1 MHCRLTR
8 WHVGCATVSTEGP
21 AFASGADYER
31 LLGPFVADL
40 AQPTSLSPL
49 AYDLNAGVPDR
60 DTLPVDAIADAFER
74 ALRDDP
80 GGALTYGGAQGY
92 EPLRAWI
99 ADRESEASGLALG
112 PSNVTL
118 CSGSAH
124 AIDNIAATF
133 LGPGDV
139 AVISAPAYP
148 GAIRSFRARGA
159 RIAAVSQDEHGMRA
173 DALDDVLGRIAAE
186 GATAKLIYLVATYDN
201 PSGATV
207 PLERR
212 AALVEIAARH
222 GVLIVE
228 DDAYAG
234 LDFDGPP
241 PDSLFSVARGRG
253 VLHVGTA
260 SKTVATGLRVGWVVG
275 ATEAIRHVVFTRLD
289 NGSSA
294 LVLRALLAYYEGGT
308 HEAHLVR
315 IQDLYRERRDAATEA
330 VRGAFGE
337 LATFVTPSGG
347 FYLWIRLA
355 DGIDAS
361 ALQAAAAE
369 RDVAVTTGTLYAPEG
384 ADERHIRLAYPTV
397 PPDTLREAIAR
408 LGEAGAEVATHP

>member
-1 MHCRLTR
+1 MS
-8 WHVGCATVSTEGP
+8 ADDP
-21 AFASGADYER
+21 AFAVEAGYER

-49 AYDLNAGVPDR
+49 AYDLNAGVPDPAS
-60 DTLPVDAIADAFER
+60 LPVEALAEAFAR
-74 ALRDDP
+74 TLRDDP
-80 GGALTYGGAQGY
+80 IGALTYGGAQGY
-92 EPLRAWI
+92 PPLRAWI
-99 ADRESEASGLALG
+99 ADRESEAGGLALG
-112 PSNVTL
+112 PQHVTL

-139 AVISAPAYP
+139 AVTSAPAYP

-159 RIAAVSQDEHGMRA
+159 RIAAVPQDAGGMQA
-173 DALDDVLGRIAAE
+173 GALDETLARIAAE

-212 AALVEIAARH
+212 EALVEVAARH

-241 PDSLFSVARGRG
+241 PASLFAVAGGRG

-275 ATEAIRHVVFTRLD
+275 AAEAIRQVVFTRLD
-289 NGSSA
+289 NGSSP
-294 LVLRALLAYYEGGT
+294 LLLRAVLAYYEGGT
-308 HEAHLVR
+308 HEAHLTR
-315 IQDLYRERRDAATEA
+315 IRDLYRERRDATEEA
-330 VRGAFGE
+330 VRKAFGE

-347 FYLWIRLA
+347 FYLWLRLA
-355 DGIDAS
+355 DGIAAS

-369 RDVAVTTGTLYAPEG
+369 RDVAVTTGTLYAPSG
-384 ADERHIRLAYPTV
+384 DDERHIRLAYPTLAPEV
-397 PPDTLREAIAR
+397 LREAIAR
-408 LGEAGAEVATHP
+408 LGEACAAVASGRG

>member
-1 MHCRLTR
+1 M
-8 WHVGCATVSTEGP
+8 STDEP
-21 AFASGADYER
+21 AFAGGADYER
-31 LLGPFVADL
+31 LLGPFVGDL

-49 AYDLNAGVPDR
+49 AYDLNAGVPDHA
-60 DTLPVDAIADAFER
+60 TLPVDAIADAMER
-74 ALRDDP
+74 ALRADP

-99 ADRESEASGLALG
+99 ADRESEASGLPLG
-112 PSNVTL
+112 PANVTL

-159 RIAAVSQDEHGMRA
+159 RIASVPQDEGGMRA
-173 DALDDVLGRIAAE
+173 DALEEALERIAAE

-212 AALVEIAARH
+212 EQVVEIAARH

-234 LDFDGPP
+234 LDFDGPA

-260 SKTVATGLRVGWVVG
+260 SKTIATGLRVGWVVG
-275 ATEAIRHVVFTRLD
+275 AEEAVRHVVFTRLD
-289 NGSSA
+289 NGSSP
-294 LVLRALLAYYEGGT
+294 LVLRTLLAYYEGGT
-308 HEAHLVR
+308 HPAHLER
-315 IQDLYRERRDAATEA
+315 IQGVYRERRDVAAEA
-330 VRGAFGE
+330 VSAAFGE
-337 LATFVTPSGG
+337 LASFVLPGGG

-355 DGIDAS
+355 EGIDAS

-384 ADERHIRLAYPTV
+384 TDERHIRLAYPTV
-397 PPDTLREAIAR
+397 APDTLREAIAR
-408 LGEAGAEVATHP
+408 LGEACAAVASRSDAA

>member
-1 MHCRLTR
+1 M
-8 WHVGCATVSTEGP
+8 STEEP

-31 LLGPFVADL
+31 LLGPFVAGL

-49 AYDLNAGVPDR
+49 AYDLNAGVPDP
-60 DTLPVDAIADAFER
+60 TSLPVDAIADAFER

-80 GGALTYGGAQGY
+80 AGALTYGGAQGY

-133 LGPGDV
+133 LGPGDI

-159 RIAAVSQDEHGMRA
+159 RIAAVPQDEHGMRA
-173 DALDDVLGRIAAE
+173 DALEEVLSRLAAE
-186 GATAKLIYLVATYDN
+186 GAVAKLIYLVATYDN

-234 LDFDGPP
+234 LDFDGPA

-260 SKTVATGLRVGWVVG
+260 SKTVATGLRVGWVAG
-275 ATEAIRHVVFTRLD
+275 AAEAIRQVVFTRLD
-289 NGSSA
+289 NGSSP
-294 LVLRALLAYYEGGT
+294 LMLRTLLAYYEGGT
-308 HEAHLVR
+308 HAAHLAR
-315 IQDLYRERRDAATEA
+315 IQDLYRERRDAAAEA
-330 VRGAFGE
+330 VRASFGE
-337 LATFVTPSGG
+337 LATFVMPSGG

-361 ALQAAAAE
+361 ALRAAAAE

-384 ADERHIRLAYPTV
+384 ADERHIRLAYPTLA
-397 PPDTLREAIAR
+397 PDVLREAIAR
-408 LGEAGAEVATHP
+408 LGEACAAVASGRG

>member
-1 MHCRLTR
+1 M
-8 WHVGCATVSTEGP
+8 STDEP
-21 AFASGADYER
+21 AFAGGADYER
-31 LLGPFVADL
+31 LLGPFVGDL

-60 DTLPVDAIADAFER
+60 DALPVDAIADAMER

-80 GGALTYGGAQGY
+80 GGALTYGGAQGH

-99 ADRESEASGLALG
+99 AARQSEASGLSLG

-159 RIAAVSQDEHGMRA
+159 RIAAVPQDQGGMRA
-173 DALDDVLGRIAAE
+173 DALEEVLDRIAAE
-186 GATAKLIYLVATYDN
+186 GSTAKLIYLVATYDN

-207 PLERR
+207 PRERR
-212 AALVEIAARH
+212 AQIVEIAARH
-222 GVLIVE
+222 GALIVE

-234 LDFDGPP
+234 LDFDGPA
-241 PDSLFSVARGRG
+241 PDSLFAVAGGRG

-275 ATEAIRHVVFTRLD
+275 AAEAVRHVVFTRLD
-289 NGSSA
+289 NGSSP
-294 LVLRALLAYYEGGT
+294 LVLRTLLAYYEGGT
-308 HEAHLVR
+308 HDAHLQR
-315 IQDLYRERRDAATEA
+315 IQDLYRERRDVAADA
-330 VRGAFGE
+330 VRAAFGE
-337 LATFVTPSGG
+337 LASFVLPSGG

-384 ADERHIRLAYPTV
+384 TDERHIRLAFPTV
-397 PPDTLREAIAR
+397 APDTLREAITR
-408 LGEAGAEVATHP
+408 LGEACAAVAAGR

>member
-1 MHCRLTR
+1 M
-8 WHVGCATVSTEGP
+8 SSDEP
-21 AFASGADYER
+21 AFAGGADYER

-60 DTLPVDAIADAFER
+60 NALPINAIADAMER

-99 ADRESEASGLALG
+99 ADRQSEASGLSLD

-148 GAIRSFRARGA
+148 GAIRSFKARGA
-159 RIAAVSQDEHGMRA
+159 RIAAVPQDKGGMRA
-173 DALDDVLGRIAAE
+173 DALEEALNRIAAE
-186 GATAKLIYLVATYDN
+186 GSTAKLIYLVATYDN

-212 AALVEIAARH
+212 EQIVEIAARH

-234 LDFDGPP
+234 LDFDGPA
-241 PDSLFSVARGRG
+241 PDSLFAVAGGRG

-275 ATEAIRHVVFTRLD
+275 AAEAVRHVVFTRLD
-289 NGSSA
+289 NGSSP
-294 LVLRALLAYYEGGT
+294 LVLRTLLAYYEGGT
-308 HEAHLVR
+308 HEAHLTR
-315 IQDLYRERRDAATEA
+315 IQDLYRERRDVAAEA
-330 VRGAFGE
+330 VRAAFGE
-337 LATFVTPSGG
+337 LATFVLPSGG

-384 ADERHIRLAYPTV
+384 TDERHIRLAFPTV
-397 PPDTLREAIAR
+397 APDTLREAITR
-408 LGEAGAEVATHP
+408 LGEACAAVAARG

>member
-1 MHCRLTR
+1 M
-8 WHVGCATVSTEGP
+8 SSDEP
-21 AFASGADYER
+21 AFAGGADYER

-60 DTLPVDAIADAFER
+60 DALPVDAIADAMER

-99 ADRESEASGLALG
+99 ADRQSEASGLSLD

-124 AIDNIAATF
+124 AIDNIAATY

-159 RIAAVSQDEHGMRA
+159 RIAAVPQDEGGMRA
-173 DALDDVLGRIAAE
+173 DVLEEVLSRIAAE
-186 GATAKLIYLVATYDN
+186 GSTAKLIYLVATYDN

-207 PLERR
+207 PLDRR
-212 AALVEIAARH
+212 AEIVEIAARH

-234 LDFDGPP
+234 LDFDGPA
-241 PDSLFSVARGRG
+241 PDSLFAVAGGRG

-275 ATEAIRHVVFTRLD
+275 AAEAVRHVVFTRLD
-289 NGSSA
+289 NGSSP
-294 LVLRALLAYYEGGT
+294 LVLRTLLAYYEGGT
-308 HEAHLVR
+308 HEAHLER
-315 IQDLYRERRDAATEA
+315 IQDLYRERRDVAAEA
-330 VRGAFGE
+330 VRAAFGE
-337 LATFVTPSGG
+337 LATFVLPSGG

-384 ADERHIRLAYPTV
+384 TDERHIRLAFPTV
-397 PPDTLREAIAR
+397 APDTLREAITR
-408 LGEAGAEVATHP
+408 LGEACAAVAARR

>member
-1 MHCRLTR
+1 M
-8 WHVGCATVSTEGP
+8 STEEP
-21 AFASGADYER
+21 AFASGADYDR

-60 DTLPVDAIADAFER
+60 ESLPVDAIADAFEH

-99 ADRESEASGLALG
+99 ADRHSEASDLALG
-112 PSNVTL
+112 PANVTL

-159 RIAAVSQDEHGMRA
+159 SIAAVPQDQHGMRA
-173 DALDDVLGRIAAE
+173 DALDEVLGRIAAE
-186 GATAKLIYLVATYDN
+186 GSAAKLIYLVATYDN

-207 PLERR
+207 PQERR
-212 AALVEIAARH
+212 AEIVEIAARH

-234 LDFDGPP
+234 LDLDGPP
-241 PDSLFSVARGRG
+241 PASLFATAGGRG
-253 VLHVGTA
+253 VLYVGTA

-275 ATEAIRHVVFTRLD
+275 AAEAIRQVVFTRLD
-289 NGSSA
+289 NGSSP

-308 HEAHLVR
+308 HDAHLGR
-315 IQDLYRERRDAATEA
+315 IQDLYRERRDVAAEA
-330 VRGAFGE
+330 VRAAFGE
-337 LATFVTPSGG
+337 LASFVLPGGG
-347 FYLWIRLA
+347 FYLWVRLA
-355 DGIDAS
+355 EGIDAS

-397 PPDTLREAIAR
+397 PPETLREAIAR
-408 LGEAGAEVATHP
+408 LGEAGAAVAAAGS

>member
-1 MHCRLTR
+1 M
-8 WHVGCATVSTEGP
+8 STEEP

-60 DTLPVDAIADAFER
+60 ATLPVDAIADAFER

-99 ADRESEASGLALG
+99 ADRHSEPSGLALG
-112 PSNVTL
+112 AANVTL

-159 RIAAVSQDEHGMRA
+159 SIAAVPQDEHGMRA
-173 DALDDVLGRIAAE
+173 DALDEVLGRIGGE
-186 GATAKLIYLVATYDN
+186 GSAAKLIYLVATYDN

-207 PLERR
+207 PQERR
-212 AALVEIAARH
+212 AEIVEIAARH

-241 PDSLFSVARGRG
+241 PASLFATAGGRG
-253 VLHVGTA
+253 VLYVGTA

-275 ATEAIRHVVFTRLD
+275 AAEAVRQVVFTRLD
-289 NGSSA
+289 NGSSP

-308 HEAHLVR
+308 HPAHLVR
-315 IQDLYRERRDAATEA
+315 IQDLYRERRDVAAEA
-330 VRGAFGE
+330 VRAAFGE
-337 LATFVTPSGG
+337 LATFVAPSGG

-355 DGIDAS
+355 EGIDAS

-384 ADERHIRLAYPTV
+384 TDERHIRLAYPTV
-397 PPDTLREAIAR
+397 PPETLREAIAR
-408 LGEAGAEVATHP
+408 LGEAGAAVAAAGS